1 MTMPQSL
8 TNSHRRRCRSRMPIY
23 AAGQTAHAAGLTTK
37 SGLVTL
43 FSDFVQCTISDSHI
57 LLLRLSPSLSCDG
70 LFFGRY
76 KKIPHLPGFNKL
88 FLFTPYFLLSICCL
102 TQTSSKPRLRP
113 PHLFCNAPNQLN
125 PTGRDSQHC
134 ILLQDWRA
142 HPDCSK
148 AGFCR
153 TDQATTVVRLGR
165 LSSADEMPNPPS
177 LLKARGNLLDC
188 AVIS

>member
-1 MTMPQSL
+1 MSQKRPA
-8 TNSHRRRCRSRMPIY
+8 CR
-23 AAGQTAHAAGLTTK
+23 QTATPPLRESPH
-37 SGLVTL
+37 
-43 FSDFVQCTISDSHI
+43 FSPNVFRVDNLSAWGYYRFRICALHNFFSHI

-70 LFFGRY
+70 LFFGRDQ
-76 KKIPHLPGFNKL
+76 KIPHLQGFNKL
-88 FLFTPYFLLSICCL
+88 FLFTPYFLLFICCL

-165 LSSADEMPNPPS
+165 LSSADEMPSPPS
-177 LLKARGNLLDC
+177 LLKARGNLLD
-188 AVIS
+188 